1 MNTNLILLSQTG
13 FAILTVVFLYFLMKT
28 LRFGIE
34 RTSWSAVSRTRVFNL
49 ILGTILIWFLF
60 VAIWSASGAMGR
72 FENFPFNF
80 APVLIVPLATIVLLV
95 IFSKG
100 LREILEQIPPS
111 QIIVLQNFR
120 VFVEILLWMLF
131 VASMLPEH
139 MTFEGRNFDILA
151 GLTAPLVSWALSRNK
166 ISRTVAIV
174 WNIAC
179 LGLLINIVT
188 IAFLSTP
195 SPIRVFMEEPSS
207 AVVALFP
214 ISFLPGFLVPLA
226 YTLHFFSLR
235 QLLASEKVKQP
246 VLN

>member
-1 MNTNLILLSQTG
+1 MNNNLILVSQIG

-34 RTSWSAVSRTRVFNL
+34 RTSWSVVSRQRVFNL

-60 VAIWSASGAMGR
+60 IAIWSASGAMGK

-80 APVLIVPLATIVLLV
+80 APVLVVPLVAIVFLL

-100 LREILEQIPPS
+100 LLEILQQIPPS

-166 ISRTVAIV
+166 ISRT
-174 WNIAC
+174 
-179 LGLLINIVT
+179 
-188 IAFLSTP
+188 
-195 SPIRVFMEEPSS
+195 
-207 AVVALFP
+207 
-214 ISFLPGFLVPLA
+214 
-226 YTLHFFSLR
+226 
-235 QLLASEKVKQP
+235 
-246 VLN
+246 